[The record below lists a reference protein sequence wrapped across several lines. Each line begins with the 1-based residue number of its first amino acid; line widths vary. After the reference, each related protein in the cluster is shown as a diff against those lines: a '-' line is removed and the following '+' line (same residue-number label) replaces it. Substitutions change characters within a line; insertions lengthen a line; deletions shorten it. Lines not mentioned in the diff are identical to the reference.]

1 MHRKTKFSWQEMAAN
16 FFGMFGY
23 FNIVLQWLFL
33 LIFSLPVLQSLTPE
47 PTAPTEQPVIMIASQ
62 DTIQEPS
69 ILAYIFGG
77 FVVVAMIGLSLYV
90 LLRIPLS
97 IVKSSHRIVE
107 ESSEIVT
114 PLVAKI
120 THAKAPKK
128 AERKIKQ
135 YVSLGIKCVLAILP
149 LLLLYILEPRLD
161 FHGLSSGTIY
171 IVAGILAAISFVLF
185 GMQYAIARFASVRI
199 DRLL

>member
-1 MHRKTKFSWQEMAAN
+1 MHKKTKFSWQEMAAN

-23 FNIVLQWLFL
+23 LNIVLQWLFL
-33 LIFSLPVLQSLTPE
+33 LIFSLPILQSLTPE
-47 PTAPTEQPVIMIASQ
+47 PTEPVEQKIVVIVPQ
-62 DTIQEPS
+62 DTIQQPS
-69 ILAYIFGG
+69 VLAYIFIG

-107 ESSEIVT
+107 ESSEAVT

-120 THAKAPKK
+120 THAQAPKK

-135 YVSLGIKCVLAILP
+135 YVSLSIKCILAILP

-161 FHGLSSGTIY
+161 FHGLSSGIIY
-171 IVAGILAAISFVLF
+171 IVAGVLAAISFVLF
-185 GMQYAIARFASVRI
+185 GTQYAIARFGSVRM